1 MDNVELRYYHNPARS
16 RLEMSL
22 QDLGALV
29 SREPRERPSS
39 MHPDVVLALQGQDV
53 NRNAVSRQG
62 GSRANPRALP
72 TRLVVDVREF
82 MSSLPAVLYQQG
94 LDLVPL
100 TLEVSPSE
108 NEPPP
113 PRGGNERTPKGGGAS
128 DAEPQPGAPCPRGES
143 FRT

>member
-1 MDNVELRYYHNPARS
+1 MDLNLFT
-16 RLEMSL
+16 

-53 NRNAVSRQG
+53 NRNTVSRQG
-62 GSRANPRALP
+62 GLRANPRALP

-94 LDLVPL
+94 LNLVPL
-100 TLEVSPSE
+100 TLEVLPILIQRLTKWFRLLFTTVTGHAGEKGRGARAPS
-108 NEPPP
+108 
-113 PRGGNERTPKGGGAS
+113 KGCVK
-128 DAEPQPGAPCPRGES
+128 CP
-143 FRT
+143 